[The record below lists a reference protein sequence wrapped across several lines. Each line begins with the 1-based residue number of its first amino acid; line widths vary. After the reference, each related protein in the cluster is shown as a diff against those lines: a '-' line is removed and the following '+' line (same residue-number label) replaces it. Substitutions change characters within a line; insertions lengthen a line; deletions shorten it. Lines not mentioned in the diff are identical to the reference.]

1 MILENSR
8 MGKIIRF
15 AAEIKDPTSP
25 PYSVFFIS
33 SPSLQQVQLVLTN
46 GFWLWGLSCSVLTQ
60 QGVTTLQK
68 TDFPLPRDNQ
78 MPVPP
83 QLGVNFLILHLG
95 FSVAWACT
103 GLMYAVTR
111 CHIHETQ
118 NIEKS
123 SWFQHESVIPSG

>member
-8 MGKIIRF
+8 MGKIIKF
-15 AAEIKDPTSP
+15 AAEIKDPNSP

-83 QLGVNFLILHLG
+83 QLGVNFLILLLG
-95 FSVAWACT
+95 FCVAWACT

>member
-1 MILENSR
+1 MTLENSR
-8 MGKIIRF
+8 MGKIIKF

-25 PYSVFFIS
+25 PYPVFFIS

-60 QGVTTLQK
+60 QGVTMLQK

-95 FSVAWACT
+95 FCVTWACT

-111 CHIHETQ
+111 CHIHDTQ

-123 SWFQHESVIPSG
+123 SWFQHESVILTG